1 MQKAE
6 DTPVNPFIAV
16 YYAAQR
22 TSDLINGAQQDI
34 HEFWMTLKDLLNA
47 DATSKVLLHFCHH
60 LNIKAEVQR
69 SSRSL
74 QKS

>member
-1 MQKAE
+1 M
-6 DTPVNPFIAV
+6 NPFIAV

-47 DATSKVLLHFCHH
+47 DATSKVDPVPTIALLHHARQPM
-60 LNIKAEVQR
+60 L
-69 SSRSL
+69 
-74 QKS
+74 